1 MLGDPLPALLERYPP
16 SLEPAG
22 DPEFLQ
28 DATKPGVAVMTY
40 ELL

>member
-1 MLGDPLPALLERYPP
+1 VIPLPALLERYPQ
-16 SLEPAG
+16 LVEPPG
-22 DPEFLQ
+22 DPEFPQ